1 MGGHRSRKTVLF
13 VNELYVDLWP
23 ASPLGAIAKALDG
36 LAREQELDL
45 SIVFALRDPVF
56 AGFPIAALGY
66 HVLPSPATPT
76 TDHAGTKDNSFA
88 DVLLACR
95 FARVHDLS
103 RAVSAWDGLFEVIKP
118 DVIVADTSPVV
129 MLAARGRIPVM
140 VTGSGFA
147 VPPPGLGAFP
157 PFGEDTSD
165 ETIQGLMLEV
175 ANMVLATRN
184 APLLDRLPRL
194 LEGEARSAFCVPKL
208 DPYAGTRTEP
218 PLRPCGCPGPLPFPA
233 APLLFAQMASD
244 QAFAGAAARGFD
256 RAGIAVAAYLPGPE
270 TAPTTFL
277 AALGA
282 ELCATPPAPQEMLCR
297 ASIVVSG
304 DVWLAQAAYTA
315 GRAQICLP
323 SSLEMRLLAEQLE
336 ILGCGITLRSFGSEE
351 LASAVREL
359 MLNPTY
365 RERAEEEAL
374 AAAEWAPNTES
385 AKIVAR
391 RCLELVG
398 R

>member
-23 ASPLGAIAKALDG
+23 ASPLGAIAKALDD

-56 AGFPIAALGY
+56 AGYPIAALGY
-66 HVLPSPATPT
+66 HVVPSPATPT
-76 TDHAGTKDNSFA
+76 FDHAGTKDTSFA

-103 RAVSAWDGLFEVIKP
+103 RAVSAWDGLFEVVKP

-147 VPPPGLGAFP
+147 VPPAGLGAFP
-157 PFGEDTSD
+157 PFGEDTPD
-165 ETIQGLMLEV
+165 DAIQELMLEV
-175 ANMVLATRN
+175 TNMVLKTCN
-184 APLLDRLPRL
+184 APPLDRLPRL
-194 LEGEARSAFCVPKL
+194 LEAEARSAFSCPKL

-218 PLRPCGCPGPLPFPA
+218 PLRPCGCPEPLPFPA
-233 APLLFAQMASD
+233 APLLFAQMGSD
-244 QAFAGAAARGFD
+244 QPFVGVAARGLD
-256 RAGIAVAAYLPGPE
+256 RSGIAVAAYLPGPE
-270 TAPTTFL
+270 TATTAFL

-282 ELCATPPAPQEMLCR
+282 ELYETPPAPQEMLGR

-315 GRAQICLP
+315 GRPQICLP
-323 SSLEMRLLAEQLE
+323 SSLEVRLLAEQLE
-336 ILGCGITLRSFGSEE
+336 ILGCGITLWRFGSEE

-365 RERAEEEAL
+365 RQRAEEEAL
-374 AAAEWAPNTES
+374 AAAEWAPDREL